1 MMLQYLDVKKQY
13 ADCLLWFRL
22 GDFYE
27 MFLEDAK
34 IGARVLGIVLT
45 SRARGKDGKI
55 PMAGIPYHAA
65 DAYLSKLIKAGY
77 KVAICEQLTEPD
89 GKNLVQRE
97 VIRIVTPGTVLD
109 EKSLERKQHNYI
121 VSLYLTDKIFGVA
134 ATDLSTGDLQANE
147 FTLTTERTVDQII
160 EQVFTQL
167 QPSECIVPPT
177 QHQSFLDQKALK
189 RFPRTAVFA
198 FVSWDDWTSKP
209 SKTIQKYFQS
219 KSAQKSVISQ
229 LAAAETATAALLG
242 YLQHTQKMVVTHLHT
257 IQLLL
262 SEKYLKMD
270 RSTMENLE
278 LFRPLS
284 EQQQLGSL
292 LDVID
297 HTRTAMGGRLL
308 RQWLLQPLV
317 HKNKIEE
324 RLNTVEFFLN
334 QSFIKA
340 ELIDQLAEL
349 NDIERIISRLS
360 AGLGNPKDLKSL
372 QRSLEI
378 AIVIREQLSADAD
391 AKQKLPQLLQTLLES
406 INPDLQTLIQQLEK
420 TVVDDPPFDPKSGYL
435 IQSGNHAELDQLRQI
450 VENSRDWIAELEVKE
465 KQRSG
470 IPSLKIKFNQVFGFY
485 IEISNSN
492 LHLAPADYTRK
503 QTLVNAERFVTP
515 ELKKHEEVI
524 LQAEERMN
532 QIEYQL
538 FVELVKNILS
548 QVKIIQAVAASLA
561 ELDCLVNLAEL
572 AENQKYV
579 KPTISEDGE
588 LALVASRHP
597 VVEQLVETH
606 RFIPND
612 VVLNSKE
619 KQLLLLTGPNMAGK
633 SVLMRQVALIVLL
646 AHIGSFVPAKS
657 AKISLTD
664 QIFVRSG
671 AADMISAGLSTF
683 MVEMVETAYI
693 LHHATADSL
702 IVMDEIG
709 RGTSTYDGISIAWAV
724 AEQLVNCDERG
735 PKTLFATHYHELQAL
750 ADECPQKIH
759 NYHMAIAEHEHKP
772 VFLYK
777 LQTGG
782 ASHSFGIAVAELAG
796 VPDPVIQRA
805 KKLLSEL
812 EQRSTPIQMD
822 AGSAVPSSA
831 LATQIAK
838 IPIEKLTPLEALNI
852 LADLKKTVET

>member
-1 MMLQYLDVKKQY
+1 MMLQYLEVKKQY

-34 IGARVLGIVLT
+34 IGSRILGIVLT
-45 SRARGKDGKI
+45 SRARGKDGRI

-77 KVAICEQLTEPD
+77 KVAICEQLSEPD
-89 GKNLVQRE
+89 GRTLVQRE

-121 VSLYLTDKIFGVA
+121 VSVYVANQVVGIA
-134 ATDLSTGDLQANE
+134 ATDLSTGDLHANE
-147 FTLTTERTVDQII
+147 FSITADRSFDQII

-167 QPSECIVPPT
+167 QPSECIVAAN
-177 QHQSFLDQKALK
+177 QHQQFKEQKVFK
-189 RFPRTAVFA
+189 RFPHTAVFA
-198 FVSWDDWTSKP
+198 FEGWNEWTIKP
-209 SKTIQKYFQS
+209 AKTIQKYFQS
-219 KSAQKSVISQ
+219 KSATKSVISQ
-229 LAAAETATAALLG
+229 LVSAEIATAALLG

-278 LFRPLS
+278 LFRPLT
-284 EQQQLGSL
+284 ERQQVGSL

-308 RQWLLQPLV
+308 RQWLLQPLID
-317 HKNKIEE
+317 KNAIEK
-324 RLNTVEFFLN
+324 RLATVSFFLT
-334 QSFIKA
+334 QTHARAS
-340 ELIDQLAEL
+340 LIDFLSEL

-372 QRSLEI
+372 EHSLEL
-378 AIVIREQLSADAD
+378 AISIKELLSP
-391 AKQKLPQLLQTLLES
+391 QEISGVSLPPLLTELLEK
-406 INPDLQTLIQQLEK
+406 INAELQQLIDQLHS
-420 TVVDDPPFDPKSGYL
+420 TIVADPPFDPKQGYL
-435 IQSGNHAELDQLRQI
+435 IQPGINTELDALRSVI
-450 VENSRDWIAELEVKE
+450 EKSRDWIAELEIKE
-465 KQRSG
+465 KERSG
-470 IPSLKIKFNQVFGFY
+470 ISSLKIKFNQVFGFY

-503 QTLVNAERFVTP
+503 QTLVNAERFITP

-524 LQAEERMN
+524 LQAEEKMN
-532 QIEYQL
+532 QIEYHL
-538 FVELVKNILS
+538 FMELVQNVLS

-561 ELDCLVNLAEL
+561 EIDCLANLGEL
-572 AENQKYV
+572 AENQKYTQP
-579 KPTISEDGE
+579 KISEDGE
-588 LALVASRHP
+588 IELHGSRHP

-606 RFIPND
+606 RFVPND
-612 VVLNSKE
+612 VMLNSRDQ
-619 KQLLLLTGPNMAGK
+619 QLLLLTGPNMAGK
-633 SVLMRQVALIVLL
+633 SVLMRQVALIVLM

-693 LHHATADSL
+693 LRHATADSL

-724 AEQLVNCDERG
+724 AEQIVNCDERG

-750 ADECPQKIH
+750 AEECPQKIH
-759 NYHMAIAEHEHKP
+759 NYHMAIAEHEQKP
-772 VFLYK
+772 VFLYQ
-777 LQTGG
+777 LQKGG

-796 VPDPVIQRA
+796 VPDSVILRA
-805 KKLLSEL
+805 KTLLGEL
-812 EQRSTPIQMD
+812 EHRHQSVSSIDAELKQLSVEQLTPI
-822 AGSAVPSSA
+822 
-831 LATQIAK
+831 
-838 IPIEKLTPLEALNI
+838 EALNV
-852 LADLKKTVET
+852 LARLKKKVDA